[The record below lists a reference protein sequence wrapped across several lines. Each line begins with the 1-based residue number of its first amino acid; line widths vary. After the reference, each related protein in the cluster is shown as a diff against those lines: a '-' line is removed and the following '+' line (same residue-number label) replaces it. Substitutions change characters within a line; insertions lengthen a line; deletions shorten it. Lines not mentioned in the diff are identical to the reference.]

1 MTIAENLKRLRAA
14 RGWSQDRLATLAGM
28 TQSRVRAIEIGETA
42 NPRTDTVAKL
52 AQALGVTAAELVG
65 DAGGGMAEAEA
76 APWAGLEARDLV
88 FRLSPSARHPTAYRV
103 ASDMAAFGMMAGD
116 VAVIDLNGVAAA
128 GDVVVAT
135 IADPET
141 GAARTVVRRYLP
153 PVLVDSAARDAL
165 RADGNAVAIMGPV
178 VAVFRSRDF
187 D

>member
-28 TQSRVRAIEIGETA
+28 TQSCVRAIEIGETA

-116 VAVIDLNGVAAA
+116 VAAA